1 MLSLN
6 MTAGNDND
14 VIWVFRVNLDSSIIY
29 LATTAITL
37 DANDYLETVIKK
49 NTPQSA
55 SKFVDVTSGGGLGS
69 RESLTIAFD
78 KFSSINQEDF
88 ILILQCLT

>member
-6 MTAGNDND
+6 MSAGNDND

-37 DANDYLETVIKK
+37 DANDYLETIIKK
-49 NTPQSA
+49 ILRKALP
-55 SKFVDVTSGGGLGS
+55 
-69 RESLTIAFD
+69 SLLIFC
-78 KFSSINQEDF
+78 KVGVFLQEK
-88 ILILQCLT
+88 I